1 MDFNYRIKYVGK
13 HYEIWIEGKFY
24 YRVGTLGEA
33 VRIVNGYMY

>member
-13 HYEIWIEGKFY
+13 YFEIWIDNKFY